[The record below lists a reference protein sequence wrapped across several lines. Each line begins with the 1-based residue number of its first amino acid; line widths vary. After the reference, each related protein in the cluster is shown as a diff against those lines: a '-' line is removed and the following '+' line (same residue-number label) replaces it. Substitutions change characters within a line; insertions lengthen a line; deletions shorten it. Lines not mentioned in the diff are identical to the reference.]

1 MNLEKE
7 PNDGLHVLPSLIP
20 DEEWEWRQHYR
31 VWEANRKIF
40 LWPENYLDPTIRD
53 DKTPLFEELESEL
66 CSKRSP
72 NRRWLTPTRTTS
84 RVLKNWQTCDT
95 PAPIITTPRTRI
107 LVRSPISFTSSVL
120 PVAKLYHYWREIRNL
135 ARSQEDALVS
145 PEHGPW
151 RKVETRIPTRHLS
164 PVVYDGQLHV
174 FWNEITTT
182 SQNAVND
189 GKSRF
194 IGYSHRCVLKFT
206 LCAWMGSGRRQRMR
220 LSRG

>member
-1 MNLEKE
+1 MSC
-7 PNDGLHVLPSLIP
+7 HHSP

-66 CSKRSP
+66 QEISEQTVVDAYS
-72 NRRWLTPTRTTS
+72 NY
-84 RVLKNWQTCDT
+84 LKGLEELANLRYAGAYHHYSEDEDSGEID
-95 PAPIITTPRTRI
+95 IIYLFGATGG
-107 LVRSPISFTSSVL
+107 S
-120 PVAKLYHYWREIRNL
+120 LYHYWREIRNPGAQSGRRARL
-135 ARSQEDALVS
+135 AGAWA
-145 PEHGPW
+145 W